1 MDSDDHK
8 IWQPKKTAQEDFR
21 LKWGIQIGFPR
32 WLGQQQQYIEWYL
45 NTTHPFLDYDVFDFA
60 MRLPLWMKQGNIFI
74 NRAMKH
80 CFPELKN
87 IRLEDG
93 TNFFSNPISV
103 FFGNQKF
110 RIQIGDIP
118 HFLKRIRTP
127 KKAPFYEKYDNYGNW
142 LRTGSKDLVSEILCD
157 NPIILK
163 RYFQKE
169 SINQIVNDHM
179 NSKTDKNELILDL
192 INLELLHRLF
202 LSEKYGI
209 PNQLK

>member
-1 MDSDDHK
+1 
-8 IWQPKKTAQEDFR
+8 
-21 LKWGIQIGFPR
+21 
-32 WLGQQQQYIEWYL
+32 
-45 NTTHPFLDYDVFDFA
+45 
-60 MRLPLWMKQGNIFI
+60 MKQGNIFI

-118 HFLKRIRTP
+118 HFLKGIRTS

-142 LRTGSKDLVSEILCD
+142 LRTGSKDLISNILCD
-157 NPIILK
+157 NPIIFK

-179 NSKTDKNELILDL
+179 TSKTDKNELILDL

-209 PNQLK
+209 SNQLK